1 MNNVYKVEKISN
13 AREIGNIS
21 RSDIE
26 RISCKNSQ
34 TTYIGNETLICR
46 VLSKY
51 IFYCDSND
59 PGITPH
65 LSLDGYWES
74 WITIAMAR
82 TIRKG
87 WKCIDIGANHGYFS
101 VLMADAVGPSGNV
114 LAIEP
119 NPRLVQMLERTL
131 SVNGFDSNTIV
142 LQKAISNTNN
152 QKAKLFIPRNHGIN
166 ATILT
171 QELKTDDEVIE
182 IETITLDDLTKDWD
196 RVDFI
201 KIDAEGAEELIWQG
215 MQKVLNE
222 NKNITIVLEINC
234 SRYAQPKEFLQEIQ
248 ANGFK
253 LRHIDYDSQIKDL
266 TIEECLNSR
275 VGDDWML
282 FLQRE

>member
-1 MNNVYKVEKISN
+1 M
-13 AREIGNIS
+13 
-21 RSDIE
+21 
-26 RISCKNSQ
+26 
-34 TTYIGNETLICR
+34 
-46 VLSKY
+46 
-51 IFYCDSND
+51 
-59 PGITPH
+59 
-65 LSLDGYWES
+65 
-74 WITIAMAR
+74 
-82 TIRKG
+82 
-87 WKCIDIGANHGYFS
+87 
-101 VLMADAVGPSGNV
+101 
-114 LAIEP
+114 
-119 NPRLVQMLERTL
+119 
-131 SVNGFDSNTIV
+131 
-142 LQKAISNTNN
+142 
-152 QKAKLFIPRNHGIN
+152 
-166 ATILT
+166 
-171 QELKTDDEVIE
+171 KTDDEVIE